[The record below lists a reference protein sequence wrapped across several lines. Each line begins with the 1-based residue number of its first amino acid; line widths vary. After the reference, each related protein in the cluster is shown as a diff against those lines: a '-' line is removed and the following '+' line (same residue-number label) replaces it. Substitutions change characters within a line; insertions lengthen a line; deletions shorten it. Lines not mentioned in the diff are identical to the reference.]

1 VKGAALPFL
10 LGLGVGLVAA
20 GMLINP
26 SDCCNRVAG
35 AVRDKVGSELGA
47 GAQSVFD
54 ALGLAK
60 YTPGLLNLFG
70 VGT

>member
-1 VKGAALPFL
+1 MKGAAVPFL
-10 LGLGVGLVAA
+10 IGLGIGLVAA
-20 GMLINP
+20 GFLIAP
-26 SDCCNRVAG
+26 GDCCNRVADG
-35 AVRDKVGSELGA
+35 VRDKIGSELGA

-70 VGT
+70 V